1 MKALVAVALVLTSVP
16 VVAVFAAENA
26 DNQEQASD
34 TPKQERQIC
43 RRMDVASQ
51 TRVSRRRV
59 CMTAAQWRARSDGS
73 TDDTANE
80 LSVLGRETIGTPG
93 RSSLPE

>member
-1 MKALVAVALVLTSVP
+1 MKAFIVAALVLTSVP
-16 VVAVFAAENA
+16 VVAVVAAE
-26 DNQEQASD
+26 NQEQASD
-34 TPKQERQIC
+34 TTKQERQIC
-43 RRMDVASQ
+43 RRVDIASQ

-73 TDDTANE
+73 TDDTAEE
-80 LSVLGRETIGTPG
+80 LSVIGRETIGTPG

>member
-1 MKALVAVALVLTSVP
+1 MKALVAVALVLTSAP
-16 VVAVFAAENA
+16 VVAAFAA
-26 DNQEQASD
+26 DSQEPAAD

-43 RRMDVASQ
+43 RRVETASE
-51 TRVSRRRV
+51 TRVARRRV

-73 TDDTANE
+73 TDDAANE
-80 LSVLGRETIGTPG
+80 LSVMSRETIGTPG